1 MFVHHVIRLRISL
14 SMGNI
19 DSLPAVQLTSKE
31 GKNNAD
37 SITDVCLKLAMLGAV
52 ATRWNREILISFNRR
67 EYCTY
72 NRAQGCR
79 DNEAP
84 AG

>member
-1 MFVHHVIRLRISL
+1 MHLVIRLRISL

-37 SITDVCLKLAMLGAV
+37 SVTDVCLKRAMLG
-52 ATRWNREILISFNRR
+52 EILISFSRR